1 MTHVVV
7 VGSGVSGLTAAL
19 DLVARPGVEVT
30 LVAKARLDQSN
41 TRVAQGGVAVVTSPD
56 DSVASH
62 VADTL
67 RAGAGL
73 SDDESAEL
81 LCAGGPAAVSR
92 LIERGVR
99 FDRDGEELA
108 RGLEAAHSHE
118 RILHAGGDA
127 TGAAIAQALI
137 ARLRETD
144 VAVREDTTVVDVL
157 VEDGRAVGVRLL
169 GGEVLRAD
177 AVVLATGGAGQ
188 LFPYTTNPAVATAD
202 GVAIALRAGAVV
214 ADLEFVQFHPTAL
227 VAPGTPLIS
236 EAVRGEGAVLV
247 DAGGRRF
254 MTDLHPDAELAPR
267 DVVARG
273 ISAQMARQPG
283 TPVRLDATALG
294 ERFLA
299 ERFPTIDAAVR
310 AHGHDWSSEP
320 IPVAPAAHYAMGGVR
335 TDGWGRTSVPGL
347 FAVGEV
353 ACTGLHGANRLAS
366 NSLLEGAVFGHRVS
380 SAILDGAGEAE
391 PFDDTWAPA
400 LEVGLTGGDDPFIRA
415 DLQQLLWDAA
425 GVGRD
430 EDGLRAAATTLAGWA
445 APDVTDAK
453 SAEDANLLLVARA
466 VVASALARRES
477 RGGHFRTDFP
487 QPDPACAIHST
498 AVGVAHA

>member
-7 VGSGVSGLTAAL
+7 VGAGVAGLTAAL
-19 DLVARPGVEVT
+19 DLAERGATVT

-56 DSVASH
+56 DSVESH
-62 VADTL
+62 VRDTL
-67 RAGAGL
+67 TAGAGL
-73 SDDESAEL
+73 SDPTAAEA
-81 LCAGGPAAVSR
+81 LCAQGPDAVAA
-92 LIERGVR
+92 LIDRGVA
-99 FDRDGEELA
+99 FDTHDGELA

-127 TGAAIAQALI
+127 TGAAISTALVG
-137 ARLRETD
+137 RLAGSGI
-144 VAVREDTTVVDVL
+144 VVREDTTVVDVI
-157 VEDGRAVGVRLL
+157 VRAGRATGVRLL
-169 GGEVLRAD
+169 GGEELDAD

-188 LFPYTTNPAVATAD
+188 LYPYTTNPAVATAD
-202 GVAIALRAGAVV
+202 GIAIALRAGALV

-227 VAPGTPLIS
+227 AAPGTPLIS

-247 DAGGRRF
+247 DAAGRRF
-254 MTDLHPDAELAPR
+254 MTEVHPDAELAPR

-273 ISAQMARQPG
+273 IAAQMARQPG

-299 ERFPTIDAAVR
+299 ERFPTIDASVR
-310 AHGHDWSSEP
+310 AHGLDWSRDP

-335 TDGWGRTSVPGL
+335 TDAWGRTSLPGL

-366 NSLLEGAVFGHRVS
+366 NSLLEGAVFGRRVAE
-380 SAILDGAGEAE
+380 AIATSPPVA
-391 PFDDTWAPA
+391 PFDPTWADPI
-400 LEVGLTGGDDPFIRA
+400 EVALTGGTESFVRA
-415 DLQQLLWDAA
+415 DLQHLLWDAA
-425 GVGRD
+425 GLVRD
-430 EDGLRAAATTLAGWA
+430 ADGLAAAAATLARWSPPEA
-445 APDVTDAK
+445 TDAK

-466 VVASALARRES
+466 LVASALARRES

-487 QPDPACAIHST
+487 HPDPDRAIHST
-498 AVGVAHA
+498 AVGVDHA